1 MPQRRISTPQ
11 GVPGPIREGFARLKE
26 SVGVPE
32 WFPEAVLAEAERAA
46 AEVRLPERDLTDIG
60 FVTIDPPS
68 STDLDQALFIE
79 RSGDGYR
86 VLYAIADLMSF
97 VVPGG
102 ALDAEAHARGVTL
115 YAPHERTPL
124 HPDVLA
130 EGAASLLPGQV
141 RPALVW
147 EHTVDAAGAVT
158 GSTVARARVKSRAKL
173 DYAGVQ
179 ADLDAGTADE
189 VLVLLREVGQ
199 LRLALEVERGAVSL
213 RVPSQEVSA
222 TGPRRW
228 ELSYRAGLPVEDW
241 NAEISLMTG
250 MAAAQ
255 IMLDAGIGILRT
267 LPPAEQWSI
276 DRLRRV
282 AKGLRIRWPGSVTY
296 PEFIRSLDP
305 ADPRHAAMLN
315 ASSTLFRGA
324 GYAAFEGEPPEQP
337 LHGAMMAPY
346 AHCTAPLRRLVD
358 RYVSQIC
365 LSVCAGEEVPDWVR
379 AELHTL
385 PETMAEA
392 LRRSNAYERGI
403 VGLVEALVLS
413 GRRDETFDATVIGW
427 DERRDAGEAQL
438 EEPAVQA
445 PLVGDGVQLGSEV
458 RAVLTEVD
466 LLEGRVQFRVA

>member
-1 MPQRRISTPQ
+1 MPARRIATPQ

-26 SVGVPE
+26 SLEVPTE
-32 WFPEAVLAEAERAA
+32 FPPAVLAEAEAA
-46 AEVRLPERDLTDIG
+46 ASGVNLPERDLTDVP

-79 RSGDGYR
+79 RAGDGFR

-97 VVPGG
+97 VAPG
-102 ALDAEAHARGVTL
+102 ASIDTEAHARGVTL

-124 HPDVLA
+124 HPPVLA
-130 EGAASLLPGQV
+130 EGAASLLPDQL

-147 EHTVDAAGAVT
+147 EHTLDASGVVT
-158 GSTVARARVKSRAKL
+158 ASTVARARVRSRAKL

-189 VLVLLREVGQ
+189 VLVLLREVGL

-213 RVPSQEVSA
+213 RVPSQEVHA
-222 TGPRRW
+222 AGPRRW

-255 IMLDAGIGILRT
+255 IMLDAGVGILRT
-267 LPPAEQWSI
+267 LPPAEQWSV

-282 AKGLRIRWPGSVTY
+282 AKGLGIRWPGSVGY
-296 PEFIRSLDP
+296 PEFVRSLDP
-305 ADPRHAAMLN
+305 TNPRHAAMLN
-315 ASSTLFRGA
+315 ASTLLFRGA
-324 GYAAFEGEPPEQP
+324 GYAAFDGEPPEQP

-365 LSVCAGEEVPDWVR
+365 LSVCAGEEIPDWVR
-379 AELHTL
+379 EELPSL
-385 PETMAEA
+385 PEVMADA

-403 VGLVEALVLS
+403 VSLVEALVLS
-413 GRRDETFDATVIGW
+413 GREGEEFDVTVIAW
-427 DERRDAGEAQL
+427 DEKRDAGEAQL
-438 EEPAVQA
+438 AEPAVQA
-445 PLVGDGVQLGSEV
+445 PLVGDGVELGSQV
-458 RAVLTEVD
+458 RATLTDVD
-466 LLEGRVQFRVA
+466 LLEGRVRFTA